1 MKILVLG
8 PGKMGEAM
16 SRLLLKAGHEL
27 YVLKNRNPEPVQR
40 LVSDGAVMVS
50 DLLQTASEADV
61 VFSMLPNLPE
71 IDSLLIDRGVMN
83 VMREGTLFLNMS
95 TVSPTGIQQLSEK
108 LAEQGIHTID
118 APVSGGPVKATD
130 GTLSIMAGADKEI
143 YDNYFP
149 LLQIMGEHIFHTG
162 PVGTGQVAKLCN
174 NLLAAIIMTANAE
187 ILSMGVKAGG
197 DAKQIREI
205 LLQSTSSNRLLAD
218 WIPKTMLEDTYE
230 PGFALKLM
238 YKDIDL
244 ALQLSKSVDTPL
256 FLGGIVQQLFRM
268 LIGQNPANANSD
280 YSVIG
285 TFYQDAS
292 NIRIA
297 DGKPLRIEE

>member
-16 SRLLLKAGHEL
+16 ARLLLKAGHEIH
-27 YVLKNRNPEPVQR
+27 VLMNRNPEPVER
-40 LVSDGAVMVS
+40 LVSEGAVKVS
-50 DLLQTASEADV
+50 DVKQTASEADI

-71 IDSLLIDRGVMN
+71 IESLLFDKGVMDG
-83 VMREGTLFLNMS
+83 MRKGTLFLNMS
-95 TVSPTGIQQLSEK
+95 TVSPTGIQQVSEK
-108 LAEQGIHTID
+108 LAAKGIHTID
-118 APVSGGPVKATD
+118 APVSGGPVKAAT
-130 GTLSIMAGADKEI
+130 GTLAIMAGADLDI
-143 YDNYFP
+143 YNAYLP
-149 LLQIMGEHIFHTG
+149 VLQIMGEHIFHTG

-187 ILSMGVKAGG
+187 ILAMGVKAGG

-205 LLQSTSSNRLLAD
+205 LLQSTSSNRLLAE
-218 WIPKTMLEDTYE
+218 WIPRTMLEDTYE

-244 ALQLSKSVDTPL
+244 ALQLSKSVETPL
-256 FLGGIVQQLFRM
+256 FLGGLTQQLFRM
-268 LIGQNPANANSD
+268 LIGQNPENANSD

-297 DGKPLRIEE
+297 DGKPIRKEE

>member
-27 YVLKNRNPEPVQR
+27 HVLMNRNPEPVQR
-40 LVSDGAVMVS
+40 LVSDGAVMVT
-50 DLLQTASEADV
+50 DLLQTASEADI

-71 IDSLLIDRGVMN
+71 IDSLLFDRGVMN

-95 TVSPTGIQQLSEK
+95 TVSPTGIQQLSER
-108 LAEQGIHTID
+108 LAGKGIHTID

-130 GTLSIMAGADKEI
+130 GTLAIMAGGDKEI
-143 YDNYFP
+143 YDTYLP

-187 ILSMGVKAGG
+187 ILSMGVKAGA

-218 WIPKTMLEDTYE
+218 WIPKTILEDTYE

-256 FLGGIVQQLFRM
+256 FLGGITQQLFRM
-268 LIGQNPANANSD
+268 LIGQNPENANSD

-297 DGKPLRIEE
+297 DGKPLRNEE

>member
-16 SRLLLKAGHEL
+16 AQLLLKAGHEL

-40 LVSDGAVMVS
+40 LVSEGAVMVS
-50 DLLQTASEADV
+50 DLIQTASEADI

-71 IDSLLIDRGVMN
+71 IESLLFDRGIMN
-83 VMREGTLFLNMS
+83 VMRKGTLFLNMS
-95 TVSPTGIQQLSEK
+95 TVSPTGIQQLSEE
-108 LAEQGIHTID
+108 LAQKGIHTID
-118 APVSGGPVKATD
+118 APVSGGPVKATA
-130 GTLSIMAGADKEI
+130 GTLSIMAGGDQAI
-143 YDNYFP
+143 YDTYLP

-162 PVGTGQVAKLCN
+162 PVGTGQIAKLCN
-174 NLLAAIIMTANAE
+174 NLLAAIIMTANVE
-187 ILSMGVKAGG
+187 ILTMGVKAGA
-197 DAKQIREI
+197 DARQVREI
-205 LLQSTSSNRLLAD
+205 LLQSTSANRLLED
-218 WIPKTMLEDTYE
+218 WIPKTVLEDTYE

-244 ALQLSKSVDTPL
+244 ALQLSKSVETPL
-256 FLGGIVQQLFRM
+256 FLGGITQQLFRM

-285 TFYQDAS
+285 TLYQDAS

-297 DGKPLRIEE
+297 DGKPLKKEE